1 VDKVGGR
8 ADGSGQPGF
17 RVEIHQLRYFV
28 AVAEEGSFSR
38 AADREHVAQ
47 PSLSQQIQKLE
58 ADIGHRLFD
67 RLSRTVVVT
76 EAGKCLLEYARKIL
90 IEIAEARRCLDD
102 LQQDVS
108 GRLSIGAILTMAPY
122 VLPKLI
128 GKFQARYPK
137 VVLEIL
143 EDTTEHLALR
153 LEDGTL
159 DLAIMSTCQ
168 QSPVLKPQLLGK
180 EALLALL
187 PEQHHLAKKKKIGW
201 SDLKSEK
208 FLLLHE
214 VHCLS
219 AQVCQLLASH
229 NLRPELALR
238 GAQLSTIA
246 HMVATGTGVSVVP
259 EMMVE
264 HQLPSGCVALPFT
277 PPGPTREINLL
288 RNPLRLETRAATAFC
303 QESKAAFPG

>member
-1 VDKVGGR
+1 M
-8 ADGSGQPGF
+8 
-17 RVEIHQLRYFV
+17 EIHQLRYFV

-38 AADREHVAQ
+38 AAAREHVAQ

-58 ADIGHRLFD
+58 AEIEQRLFD

-90 IEIAEARRCLDD
+90 LEIAETRRCLDD
-102 LQQDVS
+102 LQHEIS
-108 GRLSIGAILTMAPY
+108 GRLAVGAILTMAPY

-143 EDTTEHLALR
+143 EDTTEHLAAR
-153 LEDGTL
+153 LEEGTL
-159 DLAIMSTCQ
+159 DIAIMSTCQ
-168 QSPVLKPQLLGK
+168 QSPVLKPHLLGK
-180 EALLALL
+180 EALLVLL
-187 PEQHHLAKKKKIGW
+187 PKQHQLGKKKKISW

-219 AQVCQLLASH
+219 AQVCRLLASN

-238 GAQLSTIA
+238 GAQLTTIA
-246 HMVATGTGVSVVP
+246 QMVATGIGVSVVP
-259 EMMVE
+259 QMMVE
-264 HQLPSGCVALPFT
+264 HELPSGCVALPFT
-277 PPGPTREINLL
+277 PPAPTREINLL
-288 RNPLRLETRAATAFC
+288 RNPLRLETRAA
-303 QESKAAFPG
+303 AAFYQEAAAAFSR